1 MKPMRFF
8 VIFLPLLAF
17 GCRSGSSETERKT
30 AAVTDSVMDAVSPA
44 TSSRQCYRQVV
55 GRDTTML
62 TLTTGDSIVTG
73 ELTVLP
79 YQKDQARGPIR
90 GTLANN
96 QITAQ
101 WQRTGE
107 GVTQPYE
114 VVFTMKG
121 DSVVWREG
129 ERVEKQG
136 VWVLKNPAQSYEY
149 VLAKTDCQ

>member
-1 MKPMRFF
+1 M
-8 VIFLPLLAF
+8 
-17 GCRSGSSETERKT
+17 
-30 AAVTDSVMDAVSPA
+30 TDSVMEAVESA
-44 TSSRQCYRQVV
+44 TNTRQCFRQIV

-79 YQKDQARGPIR
+79 FEKDQARGPIR
-90 GTLANN
+90 GTMAAN

-101 WQRTGE
+101 WQRSGE

-114 VVFTMKG
+114 IVFTMKG

-136 VWVLKNPAQSYEY
+136 VWVLKNPAQSYQY
-149 VLAKTDCQ
+149 VLTKTDCQ